1 MSFMKAVSWP
11 SLELG
16 GRCHRKHDVGQEPH
30 FTLSEEHTL
39 RRKGFLESSLI
50 GSFSKWVGSPEAV
63 RNWAAEA
70 WNVKDG
76 LKISQLGDTQ
86 YLFRFVDKSQASE
99 ILVRRNRWFDGNFL
113 NLDRWV
119 EHDGCLDP
127 RFTGETLVVNMVDRE
142 IYGVFIDVTCSLHDL
157 SRVRIVV
164 RKGGRIPVSTV
175 VEDGY
180 LSYRVWLS
188 PEFLPIFM
196 PVIAIEEKGRL
207 NRREGRGNQSL
218 RGGEGS
224 PDHWIKPKSDV
235 RSRRDGRFEIGGGRQ
250 NHNRRRREWVSDAG
264 GKGKMGQSAST
275 YHRAGHA
282 FSKNRPGPPHMG
294 PATFPNSIRIDPKGP
309 SLFQAAHD
317 KASKHMGTLVPPS
330 SGHGASHSDMCP
342 STMAAT
348 AGAKLAEDGA
358 VNPRPPTSVGPGSIN
373 HSTAPGLSCPEDTL
387 KVSSFS
393 GEIGEHVP
401 IDVSVRPVSSVNM
414 PPRVPCSL
422 PPCYPT
428 DGSGLSYSSGV
439 LFSEV
444 VDPQGNGET
453 ISKVKTPSA
462 SNAMVLYSSGSSKER
477 AHTEE
482 ACPISSRTGGGD
494 MSFWMEDKLLNFGK
508 FLGVSV
514 TGKKDRVLEL
524 LREIEQQSLYD
535 GAGRELGKDVKQN
548 NLGDVVVYQRR
559 GRGCDKEKGTSARGG
574 GKMGDI
580 VAYGS

>member
-16 GRCHRKHDVGQEPH
+16 GRCHRKLDVGQEPH

-99 ILVRRNRWFDGNFL
+99 ILVRGNRWFDGNFL

-127 RFTGETLVVNMVDRE
+127 RFTGETLVVNMVGLPVHLWCLDLFKKIGE
-142 IYGVFIDVTCSLHDL
+142 ICGGFIDVTCSLHDL

-188 PEFLPIFM
+188 PEFHPIFM
-196 PVIAIEEKGRL
+196 PVIATEEKGRS

-250 NHNRRRREWVSDAG
+250 NYNKRRREWVSDAG
-264 GKGKMGQSAST
+264 WKGKMGWSSST
-275 YHRAGHA
+275 YHRAGHV
-282 FSKNRPGPPHMG
+282 FSKYRPGPPHMG

-317 KASKHMGTLVPPS
+317 KASKHMGTVVPPS
-330 SGHGASHSDMCP
+330 SCHGASHSDTLSPSSSDMCP
-342 STMAAT
+342 STMAA
-348 AGAKLAEDGA
+348 AKGAEPAKDGA
-358 VNPRPPTSVGPGSIN
+358 VNPRPPPLLGPVPSTTQLLLGLVVLRT
-373 HSTAPGLSCPEDTL
+373 HS
-387 KVSSFS
+387 
-393 GEIGEHVP
+393 
-401 IDVSVRPVSSVNM
+401 
-414 PPRVPCSL
+414 
-422 PPCYPT
+422 
-428 DGSGLSYSSGV
+428 
-439 LFSEV
+439 
-444 VDPQGNGET
+444 
-453 ISKVKTPSA
+453 
-462 SNAMVLYSSGSSKER
+462 
-477 AHTEE
+477 
-482 ACPISSRTGGGD
+482 
-494 MSFWMEDKLLNFGK
+494 K
-508 FLGVSV
+508 FL
-514 TGKKDRVLEL
+514 LF
-524 LREIEQQSLYD
+524 
-535 GAGRELGKDVKQN
+535 
-548 NLGDVVVYQRR
+548 LGDW
-559 GRGCDKEKGTSARGG
+559 
-574 GKMGDI
+574 
-580 VAYGS
+580 